1 MVKLFSHVKPFEG
14 YRDRVAY
21 ILLDSFESHDR
32 IRSKDQLYRKIY
44 SPLSHSLQIKPK
56 NKIHRHDRLTILF
69 LL

>member
-44 SPLSHSLQIKPK
+44 RNLDPNTSI
-56 NKIHRHDRLTILF
+56 IF
-69 LL
+69 